1 MLFQDSIPEAAH
13 LSKAR
18 WHMFMQQHNIVEYI
32 VYNRFDCIAVEL
44 LQEEIKDLTAVVP
57 LLCENSDF
65 QDMKSQPKRLVDALH
80 WEVQESGY
88 IIGCTADSIV
98 DEFDDTTTSRDGWV
112 VTLPAALI
120 SKAGLRII

>member
-1 MLFQDSIPEAAH
+1 M
-13 LSKAR
+13 
-18 WHMFMQQHNIVEYI
+18 
-32 VYNRFDCIAVEL
+32 
-44 LQEEIKDLTAVVP
+44 QEEIKDLTAVVP

-120 SKAGLRII
+120 SKAGLRVIEENENLVTSIYAFVGDLDVSAS